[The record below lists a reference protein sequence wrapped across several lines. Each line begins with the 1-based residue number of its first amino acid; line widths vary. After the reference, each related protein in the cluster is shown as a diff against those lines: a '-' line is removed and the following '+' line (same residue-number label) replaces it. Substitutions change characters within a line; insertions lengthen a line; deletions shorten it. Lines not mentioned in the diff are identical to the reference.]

1 MSFKP
6 IIIVSGEPYGIF
18 NEIFLKVIKKYSFK
32 KPLILIGSK
41 KNLLKEAKKNKT
53 KIKLNLLNIDNFNLK
68 NLNKKKINLINVHL
82 KSKKDVKKYIQNCFD
97 IGLNLAKKYHGI
109 GFINGPINKKTFL
122 NFEHQGITEYLAKDL
137 RCKNYAMLIYAK
149 KIAVCPITT
158 HLPIKKVYKSIS
170 KKKIVDKVKLINDF
184 YKTKI
189 KKTPKIAIT
198 GLNPHC
204 ESNEKINEEKKHI
217 IPAIKMLK
225 KNKISIEGPF
235 SADTIFIENQ
245 IKKFDV
251 IVGMYHDQ
259 VLGPIKALYN
269 FEAINITL
277 GLPFLRISPDHG
289 PNQKMF
295 GKNLSNPDSLLQAIK
310 FLDIQA

>member
-18 NEIFLKVIKKYSFK
+18 NEIFLKVIKRYSFK

-53 KIKLNLLNIDNFNLK
+53 KIKLNLLNIDKFNLK

-97 IGLNLAKKYHGI
+97 IGLNLAKKHHGI

-137 RCKNYAMLIYAK
+137 RCNNYAMLIYTK

-158 HLPIKKVYKSIS
+158 HLPLKKVYKSIS
-170 KKKIVDKVKLINDF
+170 KKKIVDKVKLINNF

-204 ESNEKINEEKKHI
+204 ESNEKTNEEKKYI

-235 SADTIFIENQ
+235 SADTIFIKNQ

-289 PNQKMF
+289 PNQKKMY
-295 GKNLSNPDSLLQAIK
+295 KNIFKIVLI
-310 FLDIQA
+310 LD

>member
-18 NEIFLKVIKKYSFK
+18 NGIFLKVIKKYSSK

-41 KNLLKEAKKNKT
+41 KNLLKEAKKNKV
-53 KIKLNLLNIDNFNLK
+53 KIKLNLLNLDDFKLE

-82 KSKKDVKKYIQNCFD
+82 KSKKDIKRYIQNCFD

-122 NFEHQGITEYLAKDL
+122 NFKYQGITEYLAKNL
-137 RCKNYAMLIYAK
+137 KCRNYAMLIYAK

-158 HLPIKKVYKSIS
+158 HLPLKRVYKSIS
-170 KKKIVDKVKLINDF
+170 KKKIVDKVKLINNF
-184 YKTKI
+184 YKTEI

-204 ESNEKINEEKKHI
+204 ESEEKTNEEKKYI
-217 IPAIKMLK
+217 IPAVKQLR

-235 SADTIFIENQ
+235 SADTIFIRNQ
-245 IKKFDV
+245 TKKFDV

-277 GLPFLRISPDHG
+277 GLPFLRVSPDHG

-295 GKNLSNPDSLLQAIK
+295 GKNLSDPESLLQAIK
-310 FLDIQA
+310 FLDTKS

>member
-1 MSFKP
+1 MNFKP
-6 IIIVSGEPYGIF
+6 IVIVSGEPYGVF

-32 KPLILIGSK
+32 RPLILIGSMV
-41 KNLLKEAKKNKT
+41 NLLKEAKKNN
-53 KIKLNLLNIDNFNLK
+53 IRVKLNLLNGNKFNLDK
-68 NLNKKKINLINVHL
+68 LNKKKINLIDVRL
-82 KSKKDVKKYIQNCFD
+82 KSKKNIKRYIQNCFD
-97 IGLNLAKKYHGI
+97 IGLSITEKYNGI
-109 GFINGPINKKTFL
+109 EFINGPINKKTFL
-122 NFEHQGITEYLAKDL
+122 NFKHPGVTEYLAKNL
-137 RCKNYAMLIYAK
+137 KCKNYAMLIYSK
-149 KIAVCPITT
+149 KLAVCPITT
-158 HLPIKKVYKSIS
+158 HLPLKKVYKSIS
-170 KKKIVDKVKLINDF
+170 KKKIVDKVKLINSF

-189 KKTPKIAIT
+189 KKNPKIAIT

-204 ESNEKINEEKKHI
+204 ESNEKLNEEKKYI
-217 IPAIKMLK
+217 IPAVKLLR
-225 KNKISIEGPF
+225 KNKVSIEGPF
-235 SADTIFIENQ
+235 SADTIFTQNQ

-295 GKNLSNPDSLLQAIK
+295 GKNLSDPKSLLQAIK
-310 FLDIQA
+310 FLDNQA

>member
-53 KIKLNLLNIDNFNLK
+53 KIKLNLLNIDKFNLK

-82 KSKKDVKKYIQNCFD
+82 KSKKEVKKYIQNCFD
-97 IGLNLAKKYHGI
+97 IGLNLAKKYRGI

-158 HLPIKKVYKSIS
+158 HLPLKKVYKSIS
-170 KKKIVDKVKLINDF
+170 KKKIIDKVKLINDF

-189 KKTPKIAIT
+189 KKSPKIAIT

-204 ESNEKINEEKKHI
+204 ESNEKTNEEKKFI
-217 IPAIKMLK
+217 IPAVKILK

-277 GLPFLRISPDHG
+277 GLPFLRVSPDHG

-295 GKNLSNPDSLLQAIK
+295 GKNLSDPDSLLQAIK

>member
-1 MSFKP
+1 MSYKP
-6 IIIVSGEPYGIF
+6 IVIVSGEPYGIF
-18 NEIFLKVIKKYSFK
+18 NEIFLKVIKKYSFR
-32 KPLILIGSK
+32 KPIILIGSK
-41 KNLLKEAKKNKT
+41 INFLREAKKNKT
-53 KIKLNLLNIDNFNLK
+53 KIKLNLLNLDDFKLE

-82 KSKKDVKKYIQNCFD
+82 KSKKDIKRYIQNCFD

-122 NFEHQGITEYLAKDL
+122 NFKYQGITEYLAKNL
-137 RCKNYAMLIYAK
+137 KCRNYAMLIYAK

-158 HLPIKKVYKSIS
+158 HLPLKRVYKSIS
-170 KKKIVDKVKLINDF
+170 RKKIVDKVKLINNF
-184 YKTKI
+184 YKTEI

-204 ESNEKINEEKKHI
+204 ESEEKTNEEKKYI
-217 IPAIKMLK
+217 IPAVKQLR

-235 SADTIFIENQ
+235 SADTIFIRNQ

-277 GLPFLRISPDHG
+277 GLPFLRVSPDHG

-295 GKNLSNPDSLLQAIK
+295 GKNLSDPESLLQAIK
-310 FLDIQA
+310 FLDTKS

>member
-1 MSFKP
+1 MSYKP
-6 IIIVSGEPYGIF
+6 IVIVSGEPYGIF
-18 NEIFLKVIKKYSFK
+18 NEIFLKVIKKYSFR
-32 KPLILIGSK
+32 KPIILIGSK
-41 KNLLKEAKKNKT
+41 INFLREAKKNKT
-53 KIKLNLLNIDNFNLK
+53 KIKLNLLNLDDFKLE

-82 KSKKDVKKYIQNCFD
+82 KSKKDIKRYIQNCFD

-122 NFEHQGITEYLAKDL
+122 NFKYQGITEYLAKNL
-137 RCKNYAMLIYAK
+137 KCRNYAMLIYAK

-158 HLPIKKVYKSIS
+158 HLPLKRVYKSIS
-170 KKKIVDKVKLINDF
+170 RKKIVDKVKLINNF
-184 YKTKI
+184 YKTEI

-204 ESNEKINEEKKHI
+204 ESEEKTNEEKKYI
-217 IPAIKMLK
+217 IPAVKQLR

-235 SADTIFIENQ
+235 SADTIFIRNQ

-277 GLPFLRISPDHG
+277 GLPFLRVSPDHG

-295 GKNLSNPDSLLQAIK
+295 GKNLSDPESLLQAIK
-310 FLDIQA
+310 FLDTKA

>member
-32 KPLILIGSK
+32 NPIILIGSK
-41 KNLLKEAKKNKT
+41 KNLLKEAKKNKV
-53 KIKLNLLNIDNFNLK
+53 KIKLNLLKIEKFNLR

-82 KSKKDVKKYIQNCFD
+82 KSKKDVKRYIQNCFD
-97 IGLNLAKKYHGI
+97 IGLYLAKKYPGI
-109 GFINGPINKKTFL
+109 GFINGPINKKKFL

-137 RCKNYAMLIYAK
+137 KCKNYAMLIYAK
-149 KIAVCPITT
+149 KLAVCPITT
-158 HLPIKKVYKSIS
+158 HLPLKSVYKSIS
-170 KKKIVDKVKLINDF
+170 KKKIVDKVKLIHNF
-184 YKTKI
+184 YKTKT

-204 ESNEKINEEKKHI
+204 ESDEKTNEEKKHI
-217 IPAIKMLK
+217 IPAIKILR

-235 SADTIFIENQ
+235 SADTIFIKNQ

-277 GLPFLRISPDHG
+277 GLPFLRVSPDHG

-310 FLDIQA
+310 FLDKQT

>member
-18 NEIFLKVIKKYSFK
+18 NEIFLKVIKKYSSK

-41 KNLLKEAKKNKT
+41 KNLLKEAKKNKV
-53 KIKLNLLNIDNFNLK
+53 KIKLNLLKIENFILE
-68 NLNKKKINLINVHL
+68 NLNKEKINFINVHL
-82 KSKKDVKKYIQNCFD
+82 KSKKDVKRYIQNCFD
-97 IGLNLAKKYHGI
+97 IGLYLAKKYPGI
-109 GFINGPINKKTFL
+109 GFINGPINKKKFL

-137 RCKNYAMLIYAK
+137 KCKNYAMLIYAK
-149 KIAVCPITT
+149 KLAVCPITT
-158 HLPIKKVYKSIS
+158 HLPLKSVYKSIS
-170 KKKIVDKVKLINDF
+170 KKKIVDKVKLINNF

-189 KKTPKIAIT
+189 KKTPKIALT

-204 ESNEKINEEKKHI
+204 ESDKKANEEKKHI
-217 IPAIKMLK
+217 IPAIKILK

-245 IKKFDV
+245 INKFDV

-277 GLPFLRISPDHG
+277 GLPFLRVSPDHG

-295 GKNLSNPDSLLQAIK
+295 GKNLSDPDSLLQAIK
-310 FLDIQA
+310 FLNTQA

>member
-53 KIKLNLLNIDNFNLK
+53 KIKLNLLNIDKFNLK

-82 KSKKDVKKYIQNCFD
+82 KSKKEVKKYIQNCFD
-97 IGLNLAKKYHGI
+97 IGLDLAKKYRGI

-158 HLPIKKVYKSIS
+158 HLPLKKVYKSIS
-170 KKKIVDKVKLINDF
+170 KKKIIDKVKLINDF

-204 ESNEKINEEKKHI
+204 ESSEKTNEEKKYI
-217 IPAIKMLK
+217 IPAVKILK

-295 GKNLSNPDSLLQAIK
+295 GKNLSNPESLLQAIK
-310 FLDIQA
+310 FLDIQV

>member
-53 KIKLNLLNIDNFNLK
+53 KIKLNLLNIDKFNLK

-82 KSKKDVKKYIQNCFD
+82 KSKKEVKKYIQNCFD
-97 IGLNLAKKYHGI
+97 IGLNLAKKYRGI

-158 HLPIKKVYKSIS
+158 HLPLKKVYKSIS
-170 KKKIVDKVKLINDF
+170 KKKIINKVKLINDF

-217 IPAIKMLK
+217 IPAVKMLK

-235 SADTIFIENQ
+235 SADTIFTQNQ

-259 VLGPIKALYN
+259 VLGPTKALYN

-277 GLPFLRISPDHG
+277 GLPYLRVSPDHG

-295 GKNLSNPDSLLQAIK
+295 GKKLSNPDSLFNAIK
-310 FLDIQA
+310 FLDNQA

>member
-1 MSFKP
+1 MNFKP
-6 IIIVSGEPYGIF
+6 IVIVSGEPYGIF
-18 NEIFLKVIKKYSFK
+18 NEIFLKVINKYSSK
-32 KPLILIGSK
+32 RPLILIGSK
-41 KNLLKEAKKNKT
+41 INLLKEAKKNKK
-53 KIKLNLLNIDNFNLK
+53 KIKLNLLDKIKFNIKKIDN
-68 NLNKKKINLINVHL
+68 KKINLIDVHL
-82 KSKKDVKKYIQNCFD
+82 NSKKNVKKYIQNCFE
-97 IGLNLAKKYHGI
+97 IGLNLTKKYNGI

-122 NFEHQGITEYLAKDL
+122 NFKHQGITEYLAKNL
-137 RCKNYAMLIYAK
+137 RCKKYAMLIYAK
-149 KIAVCPITT
+149 KISVCPITT
-158 HLPIKKVYKSIS
+158 HIPLKKVYKSIS
-170 KKKIVDKVKLINDF
+170 KKKIVDKVKLINNF

-204 ESNEKINEEKKHI
+204 ESKEKINEEKKYI

-225 KNKISIEGPF
+225 KDKISIEGPF

-277 GLPFLRISPDHG
+277 GLPFLRVSPDHG